1 MPDHILIE
9 MMSPGFVLW
18 RCLHDGPL
26 TRESIESFRPGT
38 KMDWDRYRRRN
49 LPLLTA
55 LMETYGACG
64 VVALDAGSVVGLI
77 RFYPKEVL
85 TMTGAGEMCM
95 QQFFPA
101 GPQDGFAWSAF
112 PPLENLTDRT
122 LVVHCLGVGKTGGGK
137 DEPYQRKGIGT
148 RMARKLIE
156 WAKQNGWQA
165 IEANANCDLPS
176 LYQFTGSAGKRFWE
190 KLGFRVVA
198 TGHGHFPDPNHPFVA
213 QIRKEAVEA
222 GIDPALATVNFT
234 MRLDLA

>member
-1 MPDHILIE
+1 MPDNILIE
-9 MMSPGFVLW
+9 MMSPGFILW

-26 TRESIESFRPGT
+26 TKETIEQFRPGT
-38 KMDWDRYRRRN
+38 TIDWDRYRRRN

-85 TMTGAGEMCM
+85 GMEGAGGMCM

-101 GPQDGFAWSAF
+101 GPQDGFAGSAL
-112 PPLENLTDRT
+112 PPLEKLTDKT
-122 LVVHCLGVGKTGGGK
+122 LVVRCLGVGKVGDK
-137 DEPYQRKGIGT
+137 NEPYQRKGIGT
-148 RMARKLIE
+148 RMAKTLIS
-156 WAKQNGWQA
+156 WARQAGWHA

-176 LYQFTGSAGKRFWE
+176 LYQFTGSAGKTFWE

-198 TGHGHFPDPNHPFVA
+198 TGHDRFPDPNHPFVA

-222 GIDPALATVNFT
+222 GIDPALATANFT
-234 MRLDLA
+234 MRLELA